1 MVNLIEYVEYV
12 VEKLQSFDSGVV
24 LAIKYRTGVSFVHG
38 HLRGR

>member
-1 MVNLIEYVEYV
+1 MVNLIEYV